1 MYPKCPKETRII
13 TGEQLNMSDD
23 VSDAEPGIKPTTV
36 FCHKCAKIP
45 VGTVTDV
52 FIGLTEKGAVDDV
65 TDDGRTIGTGADG
78 QLLRAFKEGSTA
90 DVMRVISN
98 ATADELL
105 DIVSLSTLHQVIDLI
120 LTY

>member
-1 MYPKCPKETRII
+1 M
-13 TGEQLNMSDD
+13 NDD

-36 FCHKCAKIP
+36 FSHKCAKIP
-45 VGTVTDV
+45 VGTDV

-65 TDDGRTIGTGADG
+65 ADDGRTIGTAADD

-105 DIVSLSTLHQVIDLI
+105 DIVSLSTLHQVIDSI